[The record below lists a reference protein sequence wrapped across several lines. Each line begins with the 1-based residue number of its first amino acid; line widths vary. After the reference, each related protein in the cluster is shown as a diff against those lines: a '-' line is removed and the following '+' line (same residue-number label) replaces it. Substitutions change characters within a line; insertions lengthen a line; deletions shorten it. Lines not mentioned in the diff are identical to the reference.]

1 MTNKPPYF
9 IFMVINYLRLKTM
22 KIYQVGG
29 SVRDKIMNIPPHD
42 IDYVVIGSTIDEMLS
57 LGFKQVGKD
66 FPVFINPHNGS
77 EYALARKEQKSGNKH
92 GDFKF
97 EFSPSISLKE
107 DLIRRDFTCNAL
119 ALNNSTNQIIDYF
132 NGQKDIKEGIL
143 RHISPH
149 FAEDPLRVLRM
160 CRFAAQ
166 LNFKIAPETMSL
178 ARQMVKDG
186 ALAHLS
192 AERVWQEIYRAL
204 ETKNFDIFITTMQ
217 DCGALDKIMP
227 EISALFATPERLDYH
242 PEGNSGAHTLLCLKN
257 VALQS
262 PKIKFAT
269 LLHDIGKTLT
279 PKDALPHH
287 HGHDATGPELIK
299 SICSRLK
306 VPHEYKNFAILCCQ
320 NHMKLHLIHQM
331 RASTLVDFTTSL
343 GKYIDDFI
351 TVCQADFFG
360 RGYKLSQNEQTEFY
374 KNASLLQKAHKILSA
389 VKATDMPDFSTLPKD
404 KSFGRRFRAFKINI
418 LKQKLKF
425 QD

>member
-1 MTNKPPYF
+1 
-9 IFMVINYLRLKTM
+9 M

-29 SVRDKIMNIPPHD
+29 SVRDKIMNIPSHD
-42 IDYVVIGSTIDEMLS
+42 IDYVVVGSTIEEMLS

-66 FPVFINPHNGS
+66 FPVFINPENGS
-77 EYALARKEQKSGNKH
+77 EYALARKEQKSGNRH

-119 ALNNSTNQIIDYF
+119 ALDSDSNQIIDYF
-132 NGQKDIKEGIL
+132 NGQQDIRDGIL

-149 FAEDPLRVLRM
+149 FIEDPLRVLRM

-178 ARQMVKDG
+178 ARQMVNDNM
-186 ALAHLS
+186 LAHLS
-192 AERVWQEIYRAL
+192 AERIWQEIYRAL

-217 DCGALDKIMP
+217 DCGALEKILP
-227 EISALFATPERLDYH
+227 EVSALFATPERLDYH
-242 PEGNSGAHTLLCLKN
+242 PEGNSGVHTLLCLKN
-257 VALQS
+257 IAGQS

-287 HGHDATGPELIK
+287 HEHDKRGLELIK
-299 SICSRLK
+299 NICTRLK
-306 VPHEYKNFAILCCQ
+306 VPNAYRNFALLCCQ
-320 NHMKLHLIHQM
+320 KHMRLHLVRQM
-331 RASTLVDFTTSL
+331 RISTLVDFTSSL
-343 GKYIDDFI
+343 GKDIDDFI
-351 TVCQADFFG
+351 TVCQADFLG
-360 RGYKLSQNEQTEFY
+360 RGYNISSKEQTDFAED
-374 KNASLLQKAHKILSA
+374 ASFLQQAYKILAS
-389 VKATDMPDFSTLPKD
+389 VKASDMPDFNTLPKD
-404 KSFGRRFRAFKINI
+404 QSFGPRFREFKISV
-418 LKQKLKF
+418 LKQKLEA

>member
-1 MTNKPPYF
+1 
-9 IFMVINYLRLKTM
+9 
-22 KIYQVGG
+22 
-29 SVRDKIMNIPPHD
+29 
-42 IDYVVIGSTIDEMLS
+42 
-57 LGFKQVGKD
+57 
-66 FPVFINPHNGS
+66 
-77 EYALARKEQKSGNKH
+77 
-92 GDFKF
+92 
-97 EFSPSISLKE
+97 
-107 DLIRRDFTCNAL
+107 
-119 ALNNSTNQIIDYF
+119 
-132 NGQKDIKEGIL
+132 
-143 RHISPH
+143 
-149 FAEDPLRVLRM
+149 
-160 CRFAAQ
+160 
-166 LNFKIAPETMSL
+166 MSL

-374 KNASLLQKAHKILSA
+374 ENASLLQKAHKILSA